1 MITVEGGYTFNGHS
15 MSKAIRRSIGYVSQ
29 DDLLYE
35 NLTVYE
41 TLYYAALLRLPKTM
55 TREQKLGRVEAVI
68 EALGLEKC
76 RDTLIGQS
84 IVSKDPRSSALA
96 LQGDHFEEGYRVER
110 GSVCLWDT
118 NC

>member
-1 MITVEGGYTFNGHS
+1 MTVEGGYTFNGHS

-55 TREQKLGRVEAVI
+55 TREQKLSRVEAVI
-68 EALGLEKC
+68 QALGLEKC
-76 RDTLIGQS
+76 RDTLIGQP
-84 IVSKDPRSSALA
+84 IVSSDARSSGLA
-96 LQGDHFEEGYRVER
+96 M
-110 GSVCLWDT
+110 
-118 NC
+118 